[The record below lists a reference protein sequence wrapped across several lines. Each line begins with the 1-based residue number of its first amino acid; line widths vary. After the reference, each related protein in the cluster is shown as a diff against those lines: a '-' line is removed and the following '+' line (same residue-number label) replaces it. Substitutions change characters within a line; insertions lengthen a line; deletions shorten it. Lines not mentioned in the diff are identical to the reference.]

1 MGFMDKLKAGA
12 EQAKDIAGAAA
23 VQAKDLA
30 GDAATRAKDEARELQ
45 QKRELGQAYTELG
58 QTVYALW
65 EQGDLTHPGL
75 TSRAE
80 RVRARKEQLEQG
92 AKADTA
98 DTAEGEAESVP
109 SESDGDES
117 PSAPPS

>member
-30 GDAATRAKDEARELQ
+30 GDAATRAKEEARELQ

-58 QTVYALW
+58 QTAYALW
-65 EQGDLTHPGL
+65 EQGDLTHPSL

-80 RVRARKEQLEQG
+80 RVRTLKEQLEQG
-92 AKADTA
+92 A
-98 DTAEGEAESVP
+98 EGRYSR
-109 SESDGDES
+109 
-117 PSAPPS
+117 